1 MNFLIILNGLKKNIL
16 KKENIFFF
24 FIILIIFFLDRLTKL
39 KIINDFS
46 DNAYY
51 INDFINFDL
60 IWNVGIG
67 FGLLSTNSTLL
78 YSFVSTL
85 IGMVIVFLIYIFFIS
100 NRLDKL
106 IFSLIIGGALGNLF
120 DRLIYKAVPDFVD
133 LHYGNFHWFTFNV
146 ADIFIT
152 IGILI
157 FILRSIFVRN

>member
-24 FIILIIFFLDRLTKL
+24 FIILIIFFLDTLTKL

-51 INDFINFDL
+51 FYVFINFDL

-152 IGILI
+152 IGVIIFVLI
-157 FILRSIFVRN
+157 SIFQKK

>member
-152 IGILI
+152 IGVIIFVLI
-157 FILRSIFVRN
+157 SIFQKK

>member
-24 FIILIIFFLDRLTKL
+24 FIILIIFFLFILTML

-152 IGILI
+152 IGVIIFVLI
-157 FILRSIFVRN
+157 SIFQKK